1 MIHRA
6 ILGSLERF
14 IGVLTEHYGG
24 VFPLWLAPVQ
34 ASVVAVSPVT
44 DEIAAYARTL
54 HQKLLDAGL
63 RSEIDLSE
71 DNISAKIK
79 ARELQKIPYMA
90 VVGAKEAAAGTVAVR
105 EHKKGNR
112 GVIAADDFVSNL
124 RRDVAARTSTI

>member
-14 IGVLTEHYGG
+14 IAILVEHYGG
-24 VFPLWLAPVQ
+24 EFPLWLAPQ
-34 ASVVAVSPVT
+34 QVAVLSVSPVSEET
-44 DEIAAYARTL
+44 AAYAGKV
-54 HQKLLDAGL
+54 HAKLVEAGL

-79 ARELQKIPYMA
+79 ACELQKLPYMA
-90 VVGAKEAAAGTVAVR
+90 VVGARESAAGTVAIR

-112 GVIAADDFVSNL
+112 GVIPLDDFVANL
-124 RRDVAARTSTI
+124 RRDVAAKNAL